1 MVKANRPDAPPLDKA
16 SDAGP
21 RPAPKEYRTG
31 PEIIADYVKNL
42 SQGPGVYR
50 MYGEDGEVLYVAR
63 PRSSRTGCRTTPSPA
78 GTPIASP

>member
-42 SQGPGVYR
+42 SQGPGV
-50 MYGEDGEVLYVAR
+50 LK
-63 PRSSRTGCRTTPSPA
+63 
-78 GTPIASP
+78 